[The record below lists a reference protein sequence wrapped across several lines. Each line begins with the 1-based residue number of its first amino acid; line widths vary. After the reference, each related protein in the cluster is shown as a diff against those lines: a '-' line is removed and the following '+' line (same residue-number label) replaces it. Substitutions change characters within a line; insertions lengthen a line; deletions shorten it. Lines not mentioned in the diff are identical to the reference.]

1 MLHLTYV
8 GESEKYVIAY
18 NVISNHIVEITGDFP
33 IKGNGFSLS
42 RLGEEDNWD
51 YTGYTTVYRMVNGGA
66 QFSDDNSVYVPPVP
80 QITFD
85 AGLGG
90 SLTGETV
97 QNANDYSDI
106 TVPTPVPAEHYEFSG
121 WQPDIPETG
130 QISGNTA
137 FQAVFQYVPT
147 LEEVQEAKVVEMN
160 TAQQAA
166 IQAGINVTL
175 TDGTV
180 EHFTLTDHD
189 QTSLMGLQAQVAAGE
204 EAIPWHTSDE
214 TEHCKFY
221 CSADMVLI
229 TSEAMACVTWHVTY
243 FRDLR
248 IYIRSLESAEA
259 VQAIDYGTEIPAAFQ
274 SDPLKVMIA
283 ARRQE

>member
-18 NVISNHIVEITGDFP
+18 NVISDHIVEITGDFP

-80 QITFD
+80 QITFS
-85 AGLGG
+85 AGAGG
-90 SLTGETV
+90 DLMGEVV

-106 TVPTPVPAEHYEFSG
+106 TVPTPVPAEHYAFSG
-121 WQPDIPETG
+121 WQPDIPGTG

-147 LEEVQEAKVVEMN
+147 LEDVQEAKVVEMN
-160 TAQQAA
+160 IAQQAA

-189 QTSLMGLQAQVAAGE
+189 QTSLMGLQAQVTAGE

-214 TEHCKFY
+214 AEHCKFY
-221 CSADMVLI
+221 SNADMGLI
-229 TSEAMACVTWHVTY
+229 TMEAMAYVTWHVTY